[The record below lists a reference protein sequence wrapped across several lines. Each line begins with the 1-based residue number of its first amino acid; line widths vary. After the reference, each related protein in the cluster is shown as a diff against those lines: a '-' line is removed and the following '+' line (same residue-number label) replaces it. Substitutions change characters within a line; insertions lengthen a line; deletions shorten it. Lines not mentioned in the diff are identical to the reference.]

1 MSRATTYTDNDVER
15 WSAVVARDRARDGA
29 FVYAVR
35 TTGVYCRP
43 SCPSRRALRE
53 NVSFFQDVDAAET
66 AGFRACKR
74 CEPRATES
82 TTSRVIARA
91 RAYLETHVDETP
103 ALGALA
109 KAVGMSASH
118 LQRTFTR
125 EVGMSPRQ
133 YAAAL
138 RADRLK
144 AKLRAGATVSRA
156 TFDAGYG
163 ASSRAYDAA
172 AEQLGMTPGAYR
184 RGGKGVH
191 IRYMTAASA
200 LGRVLVAAS
209 ERGVCAVTLGDDD
222 ATLEGALRAEYPH
235 ATVARVR
242 GARGDDD
249 LRAWVAAV
257 TAYLGGTEREIA
269 VPLDIAG
276 TPFQHRVWRA
286 LQEIPYGETR
296 SYSQVAESIAAPTS
310 ARAVASA
317 CARNRVSLVIPCH
330 RVVRGTGALGG
341 YRWGLARKERLL
353 AREHGIA
360 ARRVDAPARDETRAR
375 R

>member
-1 MSRATTYTDNDVER
+1 MKSTHTDDTR
-15 WSAVVARDRARDGA
+15 WNAVVTRDREHDGT

-35 TTGVYCRP
+35 TTGVYCKP
-43 SCPSRRALRE
+43 SCASRRALRA
-53 NVSFFQDVDAAET
+53 NVRFFANPREAEA

-74 CEPRATES
+74 CDPRANES
-82 TTSRVIARA
+82 AASRVIAKA
-91 RAYLETHVDETP
+91 RAYLEAHIDEPP
-103 ALGALA
+103 ALGTLA

-125 EVGMSPRQ
+125 EVGVSPRK

-144 AKLRAGATVSRA
+144 SHLRAGATVSRA

-172 AEQLGMTPGAYR
+172 TKQLGMTPGAYR

-191 IRYMTAASA
+191 IRYMTAPTP
-200 LGRVLVAAS
+200 LGRLLVAAT

-222 ATLEGALRAEYPH
+222 ATLENALNSEYPH
-235 ATVARVR
+235 SIRTRVR
-242 GARGDDD
+242 GEDVDEQLRGWID
-249 LRAWVAAV
+249 AV
-257 TAYLGGTEREIA
+257 SAFLEGTVREIA
-269 VPLDIAG
+269 VPLDVAG
-276 TPFQHRVWRA
+276 TPFQQRVWRA
-286 LQEIPYGETR
+286 LQSIPYGETR
-296 SYSQVAESIAAPTS
+296 SYSEVARSIAAPTA

-341 YRWGLARKERLL
+341 YRWGLARKQRLL

-360 ARRVDAPARDETRAR
+360 ARRVEAGDRLALRESR
-375 R
+375 